1 MFGPSPHE
9 VRLSVVAMKLA
20 WRTPTLASAAYAGR
34 ALRRGERSELTD
46 LSPDLIRAAADFQL
60 ALRQTNLPTAKFWD
74 ELVAWSGL
82 AETRRAAVERT
93 IRRTAR
99 LPSAPFDLTL
109 EFDGRFA
116 RIERELATMRPKL
129 DEELLLR
136 ARPIREAWETVGPGL
151 MRSIESLTEP
161 GLLVSEATIVVVHPF
176 AGGGGTSHLA
186 TDSVTWEGM
195 LAHPHPELPETL
207 RLAWMLS
214 QLGLDVPR
222 YEQELEE
229 EDVARVAALAM
240 LPATLA
246 AGEELELVRCDE
258 PTIARALEWWG
269 LVESH
274 RERAAEALL
283 AWWDAY
289 RERRPP
295 WETALVALEQ
305 IMPVA

>member
-1 MFGPSPHE
+1 
-9 VRLSVVAMKLA
+9 MKLA

-34 ALRRGERSELTD
+34 ALRRGERSDLIG
-46 LSPDLIRAAADFQL
+46 LSPGLVRAAADFQL
-60 ALRQTNLPTAKFWD
+60 ALRQTNLPTVAFWD

-82 AETRRAAVERT
+82 AETRRAAVERS
-93 IRRTAR
+93 IRRTAG
-99 LPSAPFDLTL
+99 LPFAPFDLTL

-116 RIERELATMRPKL
+116 RIERELAALKPKL
-129 DEELLLR
+129 EEELPLR
-136 ARPIREAWETVGPGL
+136 VRPIREAWETIGPGL

-161 GLLVSEATIVVVHPF
+161 GLLVSEATVVVVHPF

-195 LAHPHPELPETL
+195 LAHPHPDLPETL

-214 QLGLDVPR
+214 QLGLDLPR

-246 AGEELELVRCDE
+246 AGEELDLVRCDE
-258 PTIARALEWWG
+258 PTIARALELWG

-274 RERAAEALL
+274 RDRAAEALL

>member
-1 MFGPSPHE
+1 
-9 VRLSVVAMKLA
+9 MKLA

-34 ALRRGERSELTD
+34 ALRRGERSDLIG
-46 LSPDLIRAAADFQL
+46 LSPGLVRAAADFQL
-60 ALRQTNLPTAKFWD
+60 ALRQTNLPTTEFWD

-82 AETRRAAVERT
+82 AETRRRAVEQALKRC
-93 IRRTAR
+93 AR
-99 LPSAPFDLTL
+99 IPSAPFDLTL
-109 EFDGRFA
+109 EFDLRFA
-116 RIERELATMRPKL
+116 RIERELATLKPKL
-129 DEELLLR
+129 EEELSLR

-151 MRSIESLTEP
+151 MRSIEKLTEP
-161 GLLVSEATIVVVHPF
+161 GLLVSQATIVVVHPF
-176 AGGGGTSHLA
+176 AGGGGSSHLA

-214 QLGLDVPR
+214 QLGLDMPR

-229 EDVARVAALAM
+229 DDVARVASLAM
-240 LPATLA
+240 LPVTLA
-246 AGEELELVRCDE
+246 AGEEFDFVRCDE
-258 PTIARALEWWG
+258 PTIARAMELWG
-269 LVESH
+269 LFDSH
-274 RERAAEALL
+274 RDRAAEALL

>member
-1 MFGPSPHE
+1 
-9 VRLSVVAMKLA
+9 MKLA
-20 WRTPTLASAAYAGR
+20 WKTPTLASAAYAGR
-34 ALRRGERSELTD
+34 ALRRGERTD
-46 LSPDLIRAAADFQL
+46 AADVSTSLVREATDFQA

-74 ELVAWSGL
+74 ELVAWSAL

-93 IRRTAR
+93 IRRSAQ
-99 LPSAPFDLTL
+99 LPFAPFDLTL
-109 EFDGRFA
+109 EFDGRFG
-116 RIERELATMRPKL
+116 RIERELATLRPRL
-129 DEELLLR
+129 GEELPLR
-136 ARPIREAWETVGPGL
+136 VRPIREAWETVGPGL
-151 MRSIESLTEP
+151 LRSVENLTEP
-161 GLLVSEATIVVVHPF
+161 GLLVGEATVVVVHPF
-176 AGGGGTSHLA
+176 TGGGGSSHLA
-186 TDSVTWEGM
+186 TDSVAWEGM

-229 EDVARVAALAM
+229 EDVERIAALAM

-258 PTIARALEWWG
+258 ATVARALELWG
-269 LVESH
+269 LLDSH

-289 RERRPP
+289 QERRPP